1 MDERKREFWNRRF
14 RDHWGLDGA
23 GSVHFGRQFNAW
35 RYRVRRTVFRRVV
48 RRLNLETGAISVL
61 EVGSGTGFYLE
72 QWRALGVRRI
82 AALDISDWAANR
94 LAQAHPDVTF
104 YHADIGDP
112 GAPLPAGSFD
122 VVTAIDCLTHIVED
136 AAYFR
141 ALENIHRSLKP
152 GGYLLYSDSFFHGPD
167 KRFEDYWRGRSLA
180 KVVAAMD
187 ATGFEIVARVPF
199 MVLMS
204 APTDTR
210 HRDRNERLWEKA
222 FLRFLH
228 REWTGF
234 LLGACLYPLE
244 VLLVST
250 LDESPAVEL
259 MTCRKQS
266 VGT

>member
-1 MDERKREFWNRRF
+1 
-14 RDHWGLDGA
+14 
-23 GSVHFGRQFNAW
+23 
-35 RYRVRRTVFRRVV
+35 
-48 RRLNLETGAISVL
+48 
-61 EVGSGTGFYLE
+61 
-72 QWRALGVRRI
+72 
-82 AALDISDWAANR
+82 
-94 LAQAHPDVTF
+94 
-104 YHADIGDP
+104 
-112 GAPLPAGSFD
+112 
-122 VVTAIDCLTHIVED
+122 
-136 AAYFR
+136 
-141 ALENIHRSLKP
+141 
-152 GGYLLYSDSFFHGPD
+152 
-167 KRFEDYWRGRSLA
+167 
-180 KVVAAMD
+180 
-187 ATGFEIVARVPF
+187 